1 MTTGKSLGRLQ
12 KLRPAAFHNQKESIE
27 GILRPSMIV
36 PYPLFMALHV
46 GTAYMLAKPFPKKYF
61 PALMVFGVV
70 QSIIE
75 HMADV
80 FPTVAALGPPLVL
93 VAIGLL
99 GLHYKFAYEQMES
112 KALCLA
118 GLAGYFVILGVSKGF
133 ELGFPKDTGAE
144 QVVALQDETYSA
156 HHLVLHGC
164 LVANLA
170 ITAFPSPATK
180 AAPAAGLPGKAGLS
194 AAKAE

>member
-1 MTTGKSLGRLQ
+1 MRAIDEIFDVHDGQGKPLERRGSLQLRVEVRAIIVERGVLRSAETKDGKREDVRVFVTAE
-12 KLRPAAFHNQKESIE
+12 KL
-27 GILRPSMIV
+27 V
-36 PYPLFMALHV
+36 
-46 GTAYMLAKPFPKKYF
+46 
-61 PALMVFGVV
+61 
-70 QSIIE
+70 
-75 HMADV
+75 AD
-80 FPTVAALGPPLVL
+80 AQL

-180 AAPAAGLPGKAGLS
+180 ATPAAGRPGKDGLS